1 MAAAEGAL
9 ASVEARLSSVE
20 GRVRGGARAEK
31 ALRAD
36 GTAMARELLRQEAV
50 IAAAAPEQVEKRRVR
65 KEQKKL
71 KLLQCPGGAPISGPE
86 GESGATNG

>member
-1 MAAAEGAL
+1 M
-9 ASVEARLSSVE
+9 EARLSSVE
-20 GRVRGGARAEK
+20 GRVRGGVRSAK
-31 ALRAD
+31 VLRAD
-36 GTAMARELLRQEAV
+36 GAAMARELLRQEAV

>member
-1 MAAAEGAL
+1 M
-9 ASVEARLSSVE
+9 
-20 GRVRGGARAEK
+20 RGGARAEK
-31 ALRAD
+31 ALRVD
-36 GTAMARELLRQEAV
+36 GAAMARELLRQGAV

-71 KLLQCPGGAPISGPE
+71 KPLQFPGGASVSGSE